1 MKNYYLAIDIG
12 ASSGRHILGHI
23 EQGKIVLEEIWRFE
37 NGMQVKDGSLCWDLP
52 YLYGE
57 IKTGIKK
64 CKELGKIPVSMG
76 IDTWA
81 VDYVLL
87 DENDQVIGKTYGYR
101 DNRTQEMDEE
111 VYKLISESELY
122 SCTGIQK
129 QLFNTIYQL
138 MAVKKQHPE
147 YLKNAKTFL
156 MLPDYFHFLLTG
168 EKRSEYTN
176 ATSTQLV
183 NAKTG
188 DWDWALIE
196 KLGYP
201 KEIFLPLSMPGT
213 KAGKFTDQLE
223 EEMGFSCEVV
233 LPATH
238 DTASAIMAVPD
249 ESGNSVYIS
258 SGTWS
263 LMGIETKTPVCS
275 EESRKKNFTNEGGY
289 DHRFRYLKNIMGLWM
304 IQSLR
309 REMKNAYSFAQLCQ
323 LAEENSDFPSRVD
336 VNADMFLAPASM
348 TAAIKDMCI
357 QTGQKVPETAGELA
371 AVVYES
377 LSDSYAETV
386 QELEK
391 ITEKKYDSIC
401 IVGGGSN
408 ADYLNRLTAEKSGKK
423 VLAGPGEATAV
434 GNLLAQMIENK
445 ELKNLKEARK
455 CVRNS
460 FSIHEY

>member
-213 KAGKFTDQLE
+213 KAGKFTD
-223 EEMGFSCEVV
+223 
-233 LPATH
+233 
-238 DTASAIMAVPD
+238 
-249 ESGNSVYIS
+249 
-258 SGTWS
+258 
-263 LMGIETKTPVCS
+263 
-275 EESRKKNFTNEGGY
+275 
-289 DHRFRYLKNIMGLWM
+289 
-304 IQSLR
+304 
-309 REMKNAYSFAQLCQ
+309 
-323 LAEENSDFPSRVD
+323 
-336 VNADMFLAPASM
+336 
-348 TAAIKDMCI
+348 
-357 QTGQKVPETAGELA
+357 
-371 AVVYES
+371 
-377 LSDSYAETV
+377 
-386 QELEK
+386 
-391 ITEKKYDSIC
+391 
-401 IVGGGSN
+401 
-408 ADYLNRLTAEKSGKK
+408 
-423 VLAGPGEATAV
+423 
-434 GNLLAQMIENK
+434 
-445 ELKNLKEARK
+445 
-455 CVRNS
+455 
-460 FSIHEY
+460 